1 MIVWY
6 LLCGAWCVVPQS
18 HCESK
23 HISIDRLR
31 VPSKILTVTNNFC
44 CKTFSL
50 IQCIYSEQMLDTT
63 QTHSL
68 TTEMAPK
75 WMAKTRNICGWMNAC
90 ADLLAHQQEKGS
102 CKTNWQNN
110 LLLRY
115 FGTSLRSMCRV
126 RTAIPRELNEIPFQT
141 VPLSSLFNSQK
152 MNFQLVCCFVTQL
165 KSIDS
170 VNVIFYW
177 SFTSRTAVVDNTKSQ
192 GQMWT
197 GCSHGQYL
205 MLWILLSILQCPGIL
220 HTAENIS
227 GLLELS

>member
-1 MIVWY
+1 MR
-6 LLCGAWCVVPQS
+6 GAWFPQS

-23 HISIDRLR
+23 HISINGLR

-63 QTHSL
+63 QTHSV
-68 TTEMAPK
+68 TTQMAPK

-90 ADLLAHQQEKGS
+90 ADLLAHQQEKRS

-110 LLLRY
+110 LVLRD

-126 RTAIPRELNEIPFQT
+126 RTAIQRELNKIPSQT
-141 VPLSSLFNSQK
+141 VPLSSLFKSQK

-170 VNVIFYW
+170 VKC
-177 SFTSRTAVVDNTKSQ
+177 D
-192 GQMWT
+192 
-197 GCSHGQYL
+197 
-205 MLWILLSILQCPGIL
+205 ILLIFHIQNSGCGRYQKTGTNVDRLFSWTISDAMDFALYLAVPWYIL

>member
-1 MIVWY
+1 M
-6 LLCGAWCVVPQS
+6 VPQS

-68 TTEMAPK
+68 TTQMAPK

-90 ADLLAHQQEKGS
+90 ADLLAHQQEKRS

-177 SFTSRTAVVDNTKSQ
+177 SFTSRTALWTIPKARDKCGQAVLMDNIWCY
-192 GQMWT
+192 GF
-197 GCSHGQYL
+197 CS
-205 MLWILLSILQCPGIL
+205 LSCSVLVFCIQRKTFLVYWNS
-220 HTAENIS
+220 AK
-227 GLLELS
+227 